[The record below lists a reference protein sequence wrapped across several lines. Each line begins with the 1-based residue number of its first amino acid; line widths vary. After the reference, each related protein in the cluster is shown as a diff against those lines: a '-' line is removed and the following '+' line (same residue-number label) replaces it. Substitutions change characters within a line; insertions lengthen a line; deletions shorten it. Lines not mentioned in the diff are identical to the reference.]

1 VVPKSLLDFFA
12 DIPEPRRGNGVR
24 HKLEDKCI
32 VTIDAMGTQK
42 EIASTI
48 IQGRGNYV
56 QVKDNQR
63 TLWEDIGY
71 YLEQE
76 VVSQPKKQ

>member
-1 VVPKSLLDFFA
+1 MVIGQLAVNEKSNEITAIPNLLNLLY
-12 DIPEPRRGNGVR
+12 IKG
-24 HKLEDKCI
+24 CI